1 MLMMSPYNYLVT
13 DVLAS
18 LKDFFSVYGGRIS
31 YFANMNFFTSRS
43 MPKRY
48 LVTEALAF
56 LNMFL
61 VIR

>member
-1 MLMMSPYNYLVT
+1 MMSPYNYPVT
-13 DVLAS
+13 EVLAL

-31 YFANMNFFTSRS
+31 YFANMIFFTSRS
-43 MPKRY
+43 ISKRY